1 MDQSFISLKLIFFP
15 VFVLYPELLLNK
27 TILVFPVCLFIFEV
41 REIINVCKFLVV
53 KVKFRTFDQR

>member
-1 MDQSFISLKLIFFP
+1 LIFFP